1 MIKLSKEEARS
12 KINLR
17 KESLEKTISLE
28 KPSLAT
34 QISRVAVAMDFS
46 GSMRKMYQ
54 DGTVQAVLERLLP
67 IAMKFDDNGE
77 MELWI
82 FDDSFR
88 RMPNISLDNFYG
100 YVEREILEKNYHMG
114 RTNYAPIMDDI
125 VKKYTVEDPAN
136 LPDYVLFITDGA
148 NADKPAATKAITKA
162 SFFPIFWQFVGI
174 GKENFPFLEKLDD
187 LEGRYVDN
195 ANFFSINDLMELSD
209 KELYGKLLAEYPS
222 WLEYPEVKK
231 MIKEQ

>member
-1 MIKLSKEEARS
+1 MITLSKEESR
-12 KINLR
+12 KVINLR
-17 KESLEKTISLE
+17 KENLERTISLE

-34 QISRVAVAMDFS
+34 RISRVAVAMDFS

-82 FDDSFR
+82 FDDGFK
-88 RMPNISLDNFYG
+88 RMPNISLDNYYG
-100 YVEREILEKNYHMG
+100 YVEREILSKKYHMG
-114 RTNYAPIMDDI
+114 RTNYAPIIEDI
-125 VKKYTVEDPAN
+125 VKKYTVEDPAK

-148 NADKPAATKAITKA
+148 NADKSAATKAITKA
-162 SFFPIFWQFVGI
+162 SFHPIFWQFVGI
-174 GKENFPFLEKLDD
+174 GKESFEFLEKLDE

-195 ANFFSINDLMELSD
+195 ANFFAINDLLDLSD

-222 WLEYPEVKK
+222 WLEYDEVKK
-231 MIKEQ
+231 MLK